1 MEITVDSK
9 VLSRLLYMRKQID
22 ERIDNEITES
32 VLRGKKVDPKE
43 FRSHIDYVLDD
54 QFEALRQGR

>member
-1 MEITVDSK
+1 
-9 VLSRLLYMRKQID
+9 MRKQID